1 MASHRR
7 PKPAS
12 RTRVTILTAAAA
24 TAVALSAQTGA
35 HADPKPTKDEVA
47 TQVDQLDG
55 QAEAATEKFNA
66 ATEKQQTLQKQVSDL
81 QDQVARQQDRVST
94 VQQGLA
100 EIAAEQYRNGG
111 ISPTVQLMLSSS
123 PDSFLSRADSIQQ
136 VGLSQAD
143 ALKTLKGEQEKLDQ
157 QKAEAQQK
165 LAELDATTKDLK
177 TSKDEV
183 QAKLAQAKALLDTLT
198 QQEREALQAAQDKA
212 AADAAASAR
221 ASRDSSRADL
231 SSGGSGGSGGSG
243 SSSKSGGSRAGGSVN
258 VPSGSYAAAAVA
270 AAESQ
275 EGKPYLWG
283 ATGPDAFDCSGLM
296 QWAYAKAGVSL
307 PRTSQEQASAGTN
320 MGTDIS
326 NARPGDLII
335 FYDDQH
341 HVGMYVGG
349 GQVIHAPRAGKPVQY
364 MSATVL
370 PISAIVRV

>member
-47 TQVDQLDG
+47 TQVDQLNG
-55 QAEAATEKFNA
+55 QAEVATEKFNA

-81 QDQVARQQDRVST
+81 QDQVARQQDQVST
-94 VQQGLA
+94 VQGGLA

-123 PDSFLSRADSIQQ
+123 PDSFLSKADSVQQ

-143 ALKTLKGEQEKLDQ
+143 ALKTLKSEQEKLDQ

-177 TSKDEV
+177 ASKEDV

-198 QQEREALQAAQDKA
+198 QQEREAIKAAQDKA

-221 ASRDSSRADL
+221 ASRDSSRTDL
-231 SSGGSGGSGGSG
+231 SSGGSGGGSSSGGSN
-243 SSSKSGGSRAGGSVN
+243 AGGSVN
-258 VPSGSYAAAAVA
+258 APSGSYAAAAVA

-275 EGKPYLWG
+275 QGKPYLWG
-283 ATGPDAFDCSGLM
+283 AVGPDSFDCSGLM
-296 QWAYAKAGVSL
+296 VWAYAKAGVSL
-307 PRTSQEQASAGTN
+307 PRTSQEQASAGTDV
-320 MGTDIS
+320 GTDIS

-335 FYDDQH
+335 YYSDQH

-349 GQVIHAPRAGKPVQY
+349 GQVIHAPRSGKPVQY
-364 MSATVL
+364 MGATLL
-370 PISAIVRV
+370 PISAIIRV